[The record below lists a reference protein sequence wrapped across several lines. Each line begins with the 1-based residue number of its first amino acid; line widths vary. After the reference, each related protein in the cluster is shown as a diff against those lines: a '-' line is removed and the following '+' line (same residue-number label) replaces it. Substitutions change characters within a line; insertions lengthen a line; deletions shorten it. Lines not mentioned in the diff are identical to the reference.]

1 MCCTAG
7 RDTKDGDVV
16 THEAE
21 RPAHEAGDYG
31 LVSRALGGLP
41 IVNHFLDRL
50 GLPALLGE
58 AWGEVDGRTKL
69 APASAIRLVVTN
81 LVLGREPLYALG
93 EWAARYDPALLGL
106 SGEEIKAINDDR
118 VGRALDALFDADRA
132 SLLTAVILAA
142 ISEFSID
149 TDQLHNDSTSIS
161 MHGAYR
167 DADGG
172 QRAGKP
178 TPVITHGHSKDH
190 RPDLKQLVWIL
201 TVSADGAVPIAYRL
215 ADGNTVDDPT
225 HVPTWD
231 GLVALTGRVDFLYV
245 ADSKLCSRQAMGHIA
260 GRGGRFVTVMPRSRK
275 EDAAVRD
282 WLQSHTP
289 AWTEAARRPG
299 SRLGEPD
306 EVYSTTPARA
316 PSAEGYRIVWIHS
329 TAKAGRDAATRMART
344 EAGIAAIDALDLK
357 LAGPRNRLKTRAA
370 VEQAA
375 ATALA
380 DTRSDR
386 WVTFTIGE
394 TTTTTYKQAGPGRP
408 DAATNYREVL
418 TTRYT
423 LRADIALERI
433 AHDAASDGCFPLIT
447 CDRDLSDADV
457 LGAYRYQPNLE
468 RRHHLLKSVQNAAP
482 VLLHSPARIEAL
494 FCCQFLA
501 LLIAALIER
510 EVRGGM
516 TRAALDTIELY
527 PELRDCKAPST
538 ERILEIFSTL
548 SRHDLHHEDN
558 LIRTFEPELTAQQQ
572 QVLDLLG
579 LPHRAYTQQGC
590 G

>member
-1 MCCTAG
+1 MDEGNDLAG
-7 RDTKDGDVV
+7 EVARD
-16 THEAE
+16 
-21 RPAHEAGDYG
+21 AGGFG
-31 LVSRALGGLP
+31 LTSRTLGGLP
-41 IVNHFLDRL
+41 IVNHVLDRL
-50 GLPALLGE
+50 GLPGVLGAAL
-58 AWGEVDGRTKL
+58 GEVDGRTKL
-69 APASAIRLVVTN
+69 APAAAIRLVITN

-106 SGEEIKAINDDR
+106 SDGEVGAVNDDR

-132 SLLTAVILAA
+132 SLLTAVMLAA
-142 ISEFSID
+142 ISEFGID
-149 TDQLHNDSTSIS
+149 TARLHNDSTSIS
-161 MHGAYR
+161 VHGAYR
-167 DADGG
+167 DADGS

-190 RPDLKQLVWIL
+190 RPDLEQLVWIL
-201 TVSADGAVPIAYRL
+201 TVSADGAVPITYRL

-231 GLVALTGRVDFLYV
+231 GLVALLGRVDFLYV

-275 EDAAVRD
+275 EDGAFRG

-289 AWTEAARRPG
+289 VWTEATRGPS

-306 EVYSTTPARA
+306 EVYSTTPALT
-316 PSAEGYRIVWIHS
+316 PSAEGYRIVWVHS
-329 TAKAGRDAATRMART
+329 TAKAGRDAASRMART
-344 EAGIAAIDALDLK
+344 EAGIAALDALDAK

-370 VEQAA
+370 VEQAGTA
-375 ATALA
+375 ALVDARA
-380 DTRSDR
+380 EK
-386 WVTFTIGE
+386 WVTCTISE
-394 TTTTTYKQAGPGRP
+394 TTTKTYKQAGPGRP
-408 DAATNYREVL
+408 GAATNYREVL

-423 LRADIALERI
+423 VSADIALERI
-433 AHDAASDGCFPLIT
+433 AYDAASDGCFPLIT
-447 CDRDLSDADV
+447 CDRDLDDAAV
-457 LGAYRYQPNLE
+457 LAAYRYQPNLE
-468 RRHHLLKSVQNAAP
+468 RRHHLLKSVQDAAP
-482 VLLHSPARIEAL
+482 ILLHSPARIEAL

-510 EVRGGM
+510 EVRNGM

-538 ERILEIFSTL
+538 ERILEIFTTV
-548 SRHDLHHEDN
+548 SRHQLHRDGTPVQ
-558 LIRTFEPELTAQQQ
+558 TFQPELTAQQQ

-579 LPHRAYTQQGC
+579 LPHRAYTQQA
-590 G
+590 